1 MDQIRLGRTELY
13 VSKTAFGALPIQR
26 ISHAD
31 AVKLVRR
38 AYESGINYFDTAN
51 AYTDSEEKLGAALH
65 DVRHEVI
72 ISTKSGGG
80 DKKTVQTH
88 IEESLRRLQTD
99 YIDLFQFHNPAQL
112 PDPED
117 PDGPFAAVLEAKQ
130 KGYIR
135 HIGITNHRLKVAR
148 AAIDSG
154 NFETMQF
161 PFCYLAASQDLEIV
175 EKCKAADM
183 GFIAMK
189 GLSGGLLNN
198 AEACYAFM
206 QEYPNVVPI
215 WGIQREEELVRRIS
229 AEKARAVR
237 EQAGMDAVVIAADTV
252 VALDGA
258 VLGKPADELEAF
270 KMLSTLSGCRHQ
282 VYTGLT
288 VLRGEER
295 HTVSEETTVAF
306 RELSEE
312 EISCYIQTG
321 EPMDKAGAYGIQG
334 FGALLIEG
342 IQGDYYNVMGLP
354 VCRLGGILRQLGVDC
369 LRLAAGERDSD

>member
-1 MDQIRLGRTELY
+1 ME
-13 VSKTAFGALPIQR
+13 
-26 ISHAD
+26 
-31 AVKLVRR
+31 
-38 AYESGINYFDTAN
+38 
-51 AYTDSEEKLGAALH
+51 
-65 DVRHEVI
+65 I
-72 ISTKSGGG
+72 I
-80 DKKTVQTH
+80 
-88 IEESLRRLQTD
+88 L
-99 YIDLFQFHNPAQL
+99 
-112 PDPED
+112 
-117 PDGPFAAVLEAKQ
+117 
-130 KGYIR
+130 
-135 HIGITNHRLKVAR
+135 
-148 AAIDSG
+148 
-154 NFETMQF
+154 
-161 PFCYLAASQDLEIV
+161 ASQSPRRRELLERMGIKNFRIV
-175 EKCKAADM
+175 TPDIDEHM
-183 GFIAMK
+183 
-189 GLSGGLLNN
+189 
-198 AEACYAFM
+198 E
-206 QEYPNVVPI
+206 
-215 WGIQREEELVRRIS
+215 RELPPEELVRRIS

-258 VLGKPADELEAF
+258 VLGKPADELD
-270 KMLSTLSGCRHQ
+270 Q